1 MADAQP
7 AAPPLPFADT
17 TLGADFVE
25 QLTELWERLT
35 PGQQAKLAAVL
46 AVIKEQDA
54 AIRVTVGNM
63 KGGVAK
69 STTAIFFALLLAFTG
84 EDVLL
89 VDGDKKN
96 TSCLKWK
103 LGAGEEWPLNVQ
115 VQPWATPDLAP
126 RVQAMRGQV
135 KHVVADTSPQ
145 IEEVL
150 RAALMVTDTF
160 LIVTQPN
167 PMDVLQLKDSIQ
179 AAVETDQQK
188 RVLGGELAAV
198 ISFMRVKQQN
208 SVLLREARK
217 HCDDNEYPYLWSAV
231 ISRDPIAEMFGAFP
245 WDFAEYIDLFA
256 EFVAY
261 ALGLDYIP
269 GEPTEDE
276 PVEETA

>member
-1 MADAQP
+1 MADAKL
-7 AAPPLPFADT
+7 AAPPLPFADS
-17 TLGADFVE
+17 TLGADFIA
-25 QLTELWERLT
+25 QLTDLWERLT
-35 PGQQAKLAAVL
+35 LEQQIKLAAVL
-46 AVIKEQDA
+46 AVIKEHDA

-69 STTAIFFALLLAFTG
+69 STTSIFFALLLAFTG
-84 EDVLL
+84 EEVLL

-103 LGAGEEWPLNVQ
+103 LGAEGDWPLNVQ

-167 PMDVLQLKDSIQ
+167 PMDVLQLEDSINV
-179 AAVETDQQK
+179 AVETDQQK

-198 ISFMRVKQQN
+198 IAFMRVKQQN
-208 SVLLREARK
+208 SILLRDARK
-217 HCDDNEYPYLWSAV
+217 HADDNDFPYLWTAV
-231 ISRDPIAEMFGAFP
+231 LSRDPIAEMFGTFP
-245 WDFAEYIDLFA
+245 WNFAEYIDLFA

-269 GEPTEDE
+269 GETADE
-276 PVEETA
+276 QVEENA